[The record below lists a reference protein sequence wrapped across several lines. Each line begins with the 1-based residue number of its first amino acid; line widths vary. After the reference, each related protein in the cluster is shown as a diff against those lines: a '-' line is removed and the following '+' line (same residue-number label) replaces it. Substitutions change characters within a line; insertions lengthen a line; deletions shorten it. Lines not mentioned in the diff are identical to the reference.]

1 MRLAS
6 SPQARWLCSHFGV
19 ETEEE
24 EPQITAYQE
33 QEMVQDKEACHAA
46 VHGSAEPGTT

>member
-1 MRLAS
+1 M
-6 SPQARWLCSHFGV
+6 PQVELGKGRDSTI